1 MSLWSDSI
9 LAKHG
14 ASSTKHLAD
23 PVPRQ
28 ISLSLS
34 PPKKKIPSLFMLT
47 VMLPLLIA
55 AAAAA
60 GALALIVATR
70 LLREDAVA
78 SLRRE
83 IREVLTA
90 LVADDEDGSDGE
102 SASPPPPSVL
112 ITGFRAHGKSSLVNT
127 ACRALAAEDGP
138 LLLRAEASPPGGG
151 TDRLRRLLRVNAV
164 VAGADG
170 DSAGAGESDAVE
182 LLDAPP
188 LPEAFRLKR
197 EDVDAAIS
205 VGDPECV
212 VFVLRCD
219 APTKERSAAIKC
231 LPEISAAVRNK
242 G

>member
-1 MSLWSDSI
+1 
-9 LAKHG
+9 
-14 ASSTKHLAD
+14 
-23 PVPRQ
+23 
-28 ISLSLS
+28 
-34 PPKKKIPSLFMLT
+34 
-47 VMLPLLIA
+47 MLPLLIA